1 MCRGICLGLSS
12 YYISAFAAASNMQ
25 FLGENMQK
33 LEATAPA
40 PPSPCSFELPPSSSN
55 QNFASFGFE
64 QERLQLHVTISR

>member
-1 MCRGICLGLSS
+1 
-12 YYISAFAAASNMQ
+12 
-25 FLGENMQK
+25 MQK